1 VPYACLPAKTFVV
14 CSVQFQ
20 ESNLNGGLNRQ
31 IPLVGLGLN
40 RLMGPANILMSSSRA
55 MRLGIVSDTHGL
67 VRPALMGANGVDEI
81 LHAGD
86 VGDQEV
92 LAILETLA
100 PVRAVRG
107 NVDGPDLPE
116 SLEFELAGQHFAMAH
131 GHLFEAKNRQT
142 FILDDHTHVPVLEV
156 IAGITVINSGS
167 AGSSRILEVGVDSYS
182 WELLDL
188 EA

>member
-1 VPYACLPAKTFVV
+1 
-14 CSVQFQ
+14 
-20 ESNLNGGLNRQ
+20 
-31 IPLVGLGLN
+31 
-40 RLMGPANILMSSSRA
+40 
-55 MRLGIVSDTHGL
+55 
-67 VRPALMGANGVDEI
+67 MGAFDGVDEI

-86 VGDQEV
+86 VGDEEV

-116 SLEFELAGQHFAMAH
+116 SLEFELAGFHFAIAH
-131 GHLFEAKNRQT
+131 GHLFETKNRHRNLARAFPRAN
-142 FILDDHTHVPVLEV
+142 FILYGHTHIPVLEV
-156 IAGITVINSGS
+156 IAGITMINPGS
-167 AGSSRILEVGVDSYS
+167 AGSKRFRQPVTCGILELPTRDVMAETYS